1 MITQKCVAF
10 TISHFLITNN
20 SIVTRVF
27 ISLKCNPHCW
37 SKMNLNSF
45 VVIISSL
52 NYAACAKN
60 PCYCNKVNVQI
71 EEHGLKLA
79 TLLTVDKNGIE
90 DSFVYKADLGNEE
103 YLYLYKK
110 SPNRWEIS
118 NDLNHKS
125 NPELF
130 VNCPFNCPQNCK
142 PWQRKEGGGSLQD
155 FKLTATCK
163 GKIIFQ

>member
-1 MITQKCVAF
+1 
-10 TISHFLITNN
+10 
-20 SIVTRVF
+20 
-27 ISLKCNPHCW
+27 
-37 SKMNLNSF
+37 MNLNSF
-45 VVIISSL
+45 VVIISFL
-52 NYAACAKN
+52 NYGACAKN

-118 NDLNHKS
+118 NVLNQNS

-130 VNCPFNCPQNCK
+130 VNCQFNCPQNC
-142 PWQRKEGGGSLQD
+142 GIYNYL
-155 FKLTATCK
+155 FV
-163 GKIIFQ
+163 